1 MGRLCILFAILL
13 MTSAM
18 SLVTARFQ
26 SRELFVV
33 RDRLSAQAHELDNDW
48 RRLQLARAELAR
60 NARIDRIARTDLGM
74 VSAPPD
80 RTLYIRGNGGT
91 TAANP
96 ASGAGGQP

>member
-33 RDRLSAQAHELDNDW
+33 LDRLSTRAHELDNDW

-80 RTLYIRGNGGT
+80 KLIYIDGGSPVV
-91 TAANP
+91 AATEQ
-96 ASGAGGQP
+96 AGGRP